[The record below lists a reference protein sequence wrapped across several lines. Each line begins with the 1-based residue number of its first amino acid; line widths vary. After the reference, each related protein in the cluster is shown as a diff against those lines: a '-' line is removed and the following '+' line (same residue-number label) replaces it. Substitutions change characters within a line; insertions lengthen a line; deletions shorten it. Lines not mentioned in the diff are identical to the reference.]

1 MKLRHLYKLNSTSG
15 ILRNVHRQRVYIMA
29 ANGPFLKDL
38 FVTSEE
44 DKVMLTTTMARCIII
59 LGKGVFLA
67 LFKWKFL
74 ADENNQIIKT
84 NN

>member
-1 MKLRHLYKLNSTSG
+1 MVS
-15 ILRNVHRQRVYIMA
+15 
-29 ANGPFLKDL
+29 FLKDL
-38 FVTSEE
+38 FVSSEE
-44 DKVMLTTTMARCIII
+44 DKVMLTTALVRCIII

-67 LFKWKFL
+67 LFKWEFL